1 MQIRT
6 SRFHFLVAAAALAL
20 FMLALPLD
28 VRAAGP
34 DFSIT
39 ATDFS
44 PSPVNQGVSAA
55 ATLTIQ
61 PLNGFTGTVSLQCS
75 VTPVLANGPT
85 CQPSQPSV
93 TPPAQPSI
101 TLTTFANTPAV
112 LYTVTVTASST
123 NTTVIVP
130 LTDTV
135 VSVIPDYT
143 ITIDTAIS
151 PTSVHAGSGATVV
164 LDINPVSYS
173 GTVTP
178 VCTSITPPVQ
188 FSPICTFNP
197 PAVTV
202 AGATPVTTTLTISTT
217 GPNTTTASG
226 ARHSTT
232 MLAVWLLIPGF
243 AFCGFALQRQ
253 PRRTSLLRCLLLAFT
268 VFALAFLPSC
278 NLINGSSSSGNTP
291 NNTYS
296 ITISGVDNN
305 QVGPSNSSVSV
316 SLIVD

>member
-6 SRFHFLVAAAALAL
+6 SRFHLLCVPALAL
-20 FMLALPLD
+20 LTLALPSAA
-28 VRAAGP
+28 RAAGP
-34 DFSIT
+34 DFSMT
-39 ATDFS
+39 ATDFA
-44 PSPVNQGVSAA
+44 PSPVNQGTSAS

-61 PLNGFTGTVSLQCS
+61 PLNGFAGTVSLQCT
-75 VTPVLANGPT
+75 VAPVLANGPT
-85 CQPSQPSV
+85 CLPSQSTV

-101 TLTTFANTPAV
+101 TLTTFANSPAT

-123 NTTVIVP
+123 NTTVMVP

-143 ITIDTAIS
+143 ITIETSIS

-164 LDINPVSYS
+164 LNINPVSYS

-178 VCTSITPPVQ
+178 VCTAITPAVE

-197 PAVTV
+197 PAVPV
-202 AGATPVTTTLTISTT
+202 AGATPVITTLTISTT
-217 GPNTTTASG
+217 GPNTTTAKSLSRR
-226 ARHSTT
+226 ART
-232 MLAVWLLIPGF
+232 MLALWLLVPGF
-243 AFCGFALQRQ
+243 AFCGFALRQ
-253 PRRTSLLRCLLLAFT
+253 PPRSISLLRRLLLAFT
-268 VFALAFLPSC
+268 VLAIVFLPAC
-278 NLINGSSSSGNTP
+278 NLINGSSTNGNTP

-296 ITISGVDNN
+296 ITISGVDAN

-316 SLIVD
+316 SLTVD